1 MEMTT
6 EAENIAR
13 EDIESDGAISTERD
27 SPGGSQSSRGSGS
40 KSENASECL
49 VGSLLDTPNNDSSKV
64 PDVEFKKGPIEKVVD
79 HPAAVTNVALDGDD
93 VGPSGKGEKEN
104 EAIVLDIPDQ
114 TNFEADTE
122 TSEGAVVGRS
132 NDAMDADDICDTS
145 F

>member
-6 EAENIAR
+6 EPENIAR
-13 EDIESDGAISTERD
+13 EDIESDSAISTERD

-79 HPAAVTNVALDGDD
+79 HPAALDGDD
-93 VGPSGKGEKEN
+93 VGLSGKGEKEN